1 MILLFLLIERIV
13 LFLLFFYAQ
22 IQNRTDL
29 RNFKGIHF
37 SGAVAWLWLA
47 SLRIIGSLIS
57 GCFYLFLSF

>member
-37 SGAVAWLWLA
+37 SGAVAWLA
-47 SLRIIGSLIS
+47 SLWIIGSLIS
-57 GCFYLFLSF
+57 GCFYFFLSF

>member
-13 LFLLFFYAQ
+13 LFLLFFSAQ

-37 SGAVAWLWLA
+37 SGAVAWLA

-57 GCFYLFLSF
+57 GCFYFSLSF

>member
-37 SGAVAWLWLA
+37 SGAVAWLA

-57 GCFYLFLSF
+57 G